1 MCATPIM
8 GLVQP
13 IFVFSLLIG
22 NPKTLVR
29 VKVVNRIFYHYK
41 NMISINLL
49 TNADTIFKSAYTFQ
63 QLNKCGAE

>member
-49 TNADTIFKSAYTFQ
+49 TNADTIFN
-63 QLNKCGAE
+63 QLTPFNS